1 MNYAMEQEDFV
12 RMKDAEIAAL
22 REEIDNLVARIRVLQ
37 QREEQARKW
46 KDERDR
52 LLLALDEALGRER
65 ARKAIRDQEEAAGLL
80 TILKGESIRKP
91 GRGSLG
97 AATYPPRHNLLSA
110 LLASGRIG
118 ATQKTRWQ
126 QA

>member
-1 MNYAMEQEDFV
+1 MSILMEQEDFV

-37 QREEQARKW
+37 QREQQARKW

-65 ARKAIRDQEEAAGLL
+65 ARKAIREQEQEAGL
-80 TILKGESIRKP
+80 
-91 GRGSLG
+91 
-97 AATYPPRHNLLSA
+97 
-110 LLASGRIG
+110 
-118 ATQKTRWQ
+118 
-126 QA
+126 

>member
-12 RMKDAEIAAL
+12 RMKDAEIGAL

-52 LLLALDEALGRER
+52 LLLALDEALARER
-65 ARKAIRDQEEAAGLL
+65 ARKAIREQEEEAGL
-80 TILKGESIRKP
+80 
-91 GRGSLG
+91 
-97 AATYPPRHNLLSA
+97 
-110 LLASGRIG
+110 
-118 ATQKTRWQ
+118 
-126 QA
+126 